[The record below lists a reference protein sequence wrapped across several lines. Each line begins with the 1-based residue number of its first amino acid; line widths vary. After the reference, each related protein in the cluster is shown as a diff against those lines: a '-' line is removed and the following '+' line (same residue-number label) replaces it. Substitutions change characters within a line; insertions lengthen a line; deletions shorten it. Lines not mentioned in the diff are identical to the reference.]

1 MGLAGK
7 RPQAA
12 HGSFFLPCAAGE
24 GDRAKRGGGWG
35 ALLLAAL
42 VAIASPAFAKPQ
54 RVVSLNL
61 CADEL
66 ALRLADPGV
75 VKSVT
80 WLSQDSRSANMAAKA
95 AALPANDGHAEE
107 ALAYDP
113 DLVLVGP
120 FADPAS
126 VALLKQVGAPVV
138 EVGAPQTFD
147 GVRRQIRD
155 VAASLGEPERGEAL
169 IAELDAR
176 LARVAVDLSRPRLKA
191 VVLRPNGFTVG
202 PGSLVD
208 EILTRAGLD
217 NLAARL
223 DIAADQQVPLEV
235 VALLG
240 ADLLI
245 LDRDENGAP
254 SLADAALDHPAIA
267 ALAGRMTIVSLPS
280 RLWTCGGPE
289 VAEAVER
296 LAASAAAARARR
308 ATQ

>member
-1 MGLAGK
+1 MRA
-7 RPQAA
+7 
-12 HGSFFLPCAAGE
+12 CAVV
-24 GDRAKRGGGWG
+24 WLCV
-35 ALLLAAL
+35 ALL
-42 VAIASPAFAKPQ
+42 ASPAFAKPQ

-80 WLSQDSRSANMAAKA
+80 WLSQDSRSANMAAMA

-126 VALLKQVGAPVV
+126 IALLKEVGAPVV
-138 EVGAPQTFD
+138 EVGAPQTLD

-155 VAASLGEPERGEAL
+155 LAATLGEPRRGEAL
-169 IAELDAR
+169 IADMEAR
-176 LARVAVDLSRPRLKA
+176 LASVAVDPSQPRLKA

-240 ADLLI
+240 ADVLI
-245 LDRDENGAP
+245 LDRDKQSAP

-267 ALAGRMTIVSLPS
+267 ALARRMTIVSLPS

-289 VAEAVER
+289 IVEAVER
-296 LAASAAAARARR
+296 LAAAAKAARARE

>member
-1 MGLAGK
+1 MTQSA
-7 RPQAA
+7 
-12 HGSFFLPCAAGE
+12 
-24 GDRAKRGGGWG
+24 RAKGGENRGRGPPPPPCGGGWG

-42 VAIASPAFAKPQ
+42 VAVASPALAKPQ

-66 ALRLADPGV
+66 ALQLADPGV

-80 WLSQDSRSANMAAKA
+80 WLSQDRRNANVAAKA
-95 AALPANDGHAEE
+95 ATLPANDGHAEE

-126 VALLKQVGAPVV
+126 IALLKQVGAPVV

-155 VAASLGEPERGEAL
+155 LAVALGEPERGEAL
-169 IAELDAR
+169 VADLDAR
-176 LARVAVDLSRPRLKA
+176 LARVVVDLSRPRLKA

-208 EILTRAGLD
+208 EILARAGLD
-217 NLAARL
+217 NLARRL
-223 DIAADQQVPLEV
+223 DIAADEQVPLEV

-240 ADLLI
+240 ADILI
-245 LDRDENGAP
+245 LDRDAASAP

-267 ALAGRMTIVSLPS
+267 ALAGRMTVVSLPA

-289 VAEAVER
+289 IAEAVAW
-296 LAASAAAARARR
+296 LAAAAARARE
-308 ATQ
+308 ATP